1 MSKLIRK
8 KASDIP
14 VTAFVT
20 SSPSVL
26 TTRNDATLNVGFELT
41 VGSTGITVTQ
51 LGRWVISG
59 NSGTHT
65 LAIYDASCALVVSTT
80 INTSGLSVGYN
91 YVSITPTVL
100 SASTVYYIMSSE
112 TASGD
117 LWYDNETYTSTA
129 DGTIT
134 HSAFSTCNAN
144 NSTGYSYVPVNF
156 KYYLNN

>member
-8 KASDIP
+8 KAYDIP
-14 VTAFVT
+14 VTAFIT
-20 SSPSVL
+20 SNPS
-26 TTRNDATLNVGFELT
+26 TMTARNDVSLNVGFELT

-65 LAIYDASCALVVSTT
+65 LAIYDNSCNLVVSTT

-100 SASTVYYIMSSE
+100 SASAVYYVFSSE
-112 TASGD
+112 TNGGD
-117 LWYDNETYTSTA
+117 QWYDLEAYTTTG
-129 DGTIT
+129 DGTIKQ
-134 HSAFSTCNAN
+134 SYGTCNTAGTLTN
-144 NSTGYSYVPVNF
+144 SYVPVNF